1 MKLLKTISKFYL
13 LIVVALT
20 FSSSYVSAEPDPE
33 LMRSSVVVVAY
44 PEFASLALKSF
55 SWAGNHA
62 NISEGLQKTDF
73 SVKALIDEAIKQAI
87 KQKSYAFTDNNKGNL
102 LIQYHVSLASELN
115 DTALT
120 LKYGL
125 SPGLRANSVKAK
137 EHERGTLVVDI
148 IEPESAKVVW
158 RGAVEVFTG
167 VEDSQSGRQKRVN
180 SLLIDLFSGIPGQ
193 KSANSK

>member
-1 MKLLKTISKFYL
+1 MKLLKIISKFYV

-20 FSSSYVSAEPDPE
+20 FSSSNVSAEPDPE
-33 LMRSSVVVVAY
+33 LMRSSVVIVAY
-44 PEFASLALKSF
+44 PEFASSTLKSF
-55 SWAGNHA
+55 SWAKNHA
-62 NISEGLQKTDF
+62 GISEGLQKTDF
-73 SVKALIDEAIKQAI
+73 SVKTLIDEAIKQAI
-87 KQKSYAFTDNNKGNL
+87 KQKSYAFTDNNKGSL

-125 SPGLRANSVKAK
+125 SPGLRANSAKAK
-137 EHERGTLVVDI
+137 EHERGTLVVDM
-148 IEPESAKVVW
+148 IEPASAKVVW

-180 SLLIDLFSGIPGQ
+180 GLLLELFSGIPVQ
-193 KSANSK
+193 KTAGSK

>member
-1 MKLLKTISKFYL
+1 MKLLKTVSKFYV
-13 LIVVALT
+13 IMIVALT

-33 LMRSSVVVVAY
+33 LLRSSVVVVAY
-44 PEFASLALKSF
+44 PEFASSTLESF
-55 SWAGNHA
+55 SWAVNHA
-62 NISEGLQKTDF
+62 DVSEGLKKTDF
-73 SVKALIDEAIKQAI
+73 SVIALIDEAIKQAI
-87 KQKSYAFTDNNKGNL
+87 KQKSYAFIDNNKGSL

-120 LKYGL
+120 IKYGL

-167 VEDSQSGRQKRVN
+167 VEDSQVGRQKRVN
-180 SLLIDLFSGIPGQ
+180 SLLLELFSGIPGQ
-193 KSANSK
+193 KSAK

>member
-1 MKLLKTISKFYL
+1 MKLLKTISKFYV
-13 LIVVALT
+13 IIFVALT
-20 FSSSYVSAEPDPE
+20 FSSSYARAEPDPE

-44 PEFASLALKSF
+44 PEFASSTLKSF
-55 SWAGNHA
+55 SWAANHA
-62 NISEGLQKTDF
+62 DVTEGLQKTDF
-73 SVKALIDEAIKQAI
+73 SVTALIDEAIEQAI
-87 KQKSYAFTDNNKGNL
+87 KQKSYAFTDGEKGSL

-120 LKYGL
+120 IKYGL

-180 SLLIDLFSGIPGQ
+180 SLLLELFSGIPGQ
-193 KSANSK
+193 KSAK